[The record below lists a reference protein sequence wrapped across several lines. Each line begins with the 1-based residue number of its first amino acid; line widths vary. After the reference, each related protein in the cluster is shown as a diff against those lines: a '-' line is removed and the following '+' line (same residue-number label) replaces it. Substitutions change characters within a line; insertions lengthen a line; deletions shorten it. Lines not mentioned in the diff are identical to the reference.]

1 MNHPFAA
8 QVLGALLVVYVFQDD
23 LRVPTLLA
31 YSFWLPQI
39 CKNCRD
45 NTRAR
50 AFHPLFLAGTAAN
63 RLALPLY
70 CFGSS
75 ANVLRVLADD
85 RDIQTKRDLAFCAL
99 LVLWQAAQVA
109 VLHLQQ
115 TRGPRWFVP
124 ARFLPPVY
132 DYRRDATHLLRAD
145 QLECSIC
152 MNDIDLVRKD
162 YLVTPCDHVF
172 KPRCLLQ
179 WMALKQECPV
189 CRARLPPYVDDA
201 DGQQGAHVV

>member
-63 RLALPLY
+63 RLALVYGRGL
-70 CFGSS
+70 SS
-75 ANVLRVLADD
+75 TMA
-85 RDIQTKRDLAFCAL
+85 TDLGAIVARNSAVGVAAYAL
-99 LVLWQAAQVA
+99 LR
-109 VLHLQQ
+109 
-115 TRGPRWFVP
+115 RG
-124 ARFLPPVY
+124 
-132 DYRRDATHLLRAD
+132 
-145 QLECSIC
+145 
-152 MNDIDLVRKD
+152 
-162 YLVTPCDHVF
+162 
-172 KPRCLLQ
+172 
-179 WMALKQECPV
+179 
-189 CRARLPPYVDDA
+189 
-201 DGQQGAHVV
+201 GA